1 MAINPNTNA
10 TMSGRVTAPTLDYPY
25 GSSKNESAPGAG
37 DGTPYFLARADDI
50 FGFQQWLLA
59 QASIVPSG
67 NADTVRASDYGD
79 ALRFLLNGAKAS
91 RRNLLIGNF
100 FINQREVSG
109 SVVLSSGDYGHDRFK
124 AGAGG
129 CSYTFATTNGVTT
142 ATISAGTLVQVV
154 EAANIAA
161 GGYIL
166 SHVGTAQVQI
176 NGGGFG
182 DSGAVTATLDGSSNA
197 TVEYNAGTL
206 SLPQLEPGAVVTS
219 FDRRAVSEELSLCL
233 YYYERIGKNGERTF
247 FSEGGMVD
255 ADTFGGVIRYVEK
268 RILPTITAPTAD
280 SAFTVNASGTRTS
293 AAGGFSAGPDI
304 SGGTFLI
311 TMSTSDTAG
320 YSGRCSV
327 RNDINSSYFIGIDAE
342 L

>member
-67 NADTVRASDYGD
+67 NADTARASDYGN
-79 ALRFLLNGAKAS
+79 ALSLLLNIAKAG
-91 RRNLLIGNF
+91 RRNLLLGNF
-100 FINQREVSG
+100 FINQRDVSG
-109 SVVLSSGDYGHDRFK
+109 SVVLSAGEYGHDRFM

-154 EAANIAA
+154 ESKNI
-161 GGYIL
+161 GVGDYIL

-182 DSGAVTATLDGSSNA
+182 ASGAVTATLDGSTNA
-197 TVEYNAGTL
+197 TIEYATGTV
-206 SLPQLEPGAVVTS
+206 SLPQLEAGTVVTS
-219 FDRRAVSEELSLCL
+219 FDRRDLDAEIALCEP
-233 YYYERIGKNGERTF
+233 YFEVI
-247 FSEGGMVD
+247 EGGD
-255 ADTFGGVIRYVEK
+255 LAGGAYSAANLFASLRFRTKK
-268 RILPTITAPTAD
+268 RATPTITSIAP
-280 SAFTVNASGTRTS
+280 
-293 AAGGFSAGPDI
+293 GFYVGN
-304 SGGTFLI
+304 GGTSQALTTVSFTNISKDAAQLD
-311 TMSTSDTAG
+311 STSFTGTAING
-320 YSGRCSV
+320 YMYMFRGFKYTVS
-327 RNDINSSYFIGIDAE
+327 AE
-342 L
+342 LPL